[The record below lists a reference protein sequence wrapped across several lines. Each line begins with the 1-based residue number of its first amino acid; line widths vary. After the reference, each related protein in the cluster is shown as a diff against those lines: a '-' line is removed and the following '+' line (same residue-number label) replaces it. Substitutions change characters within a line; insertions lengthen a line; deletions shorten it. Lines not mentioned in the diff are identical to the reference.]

1 MTELVEGCA
10 GLAAVTLRAVAGQV
24 AIPWARPGSK
34 VGYAARILE
43 LAGVPAGWR
52 PSRVTWAEPAA
63 DCRVMLAAYARRD
76 VMLAAAAWCRR
87 WGAEYSEKAQR
98 RLWEEL
104 RAEGAPNEGAA
115 DMGREVARVAAVQA
129 RTVPQ
134 ASLQG
139 FGGRSM
145 GNWKPAWR
153 ASNGWRQYPDDAPAE
168 KLERIGRARWPAVML
183 ARDVREIEPRSG
195 ALLYLDPPYAGT
207 IGYGE
212 GDIGRADVLALA
224 ERWRAAG
231 ATVVISEAVPLA
243 QDLGSGWSSVDI
255 AGDRRGQVRGGAN
268 RGCVSEWVT
277 LSGPVRASARQVGLW
292 GGA

>member
-76 VMLAAAAWCRR
+76 VMLEAAAWCRR
-87 WGAEYSEKAQR
+87 WGAEHGEEAQR

-104 RAEGAPNEGAA
+104 RAEGPPDEAAA

-129 RTVPQ
+129 RTVSQ
-134 ASLQG
+134 ASLRG
-139 FGGRSM
+139 LGGRTRGDWMPVRHSVS
-145 GNWKPAWR
+145 G
-153 ASNGWRQYPDDAPAE
+153 RQYPNDAPAE
-168 KLERIGRARWPAVML
+168 KLERIGLARWPAVAL
-183 ARDVREIEPRSG
+183 ARDVREIEPRGG

-207 IGYGE
+207 MGYGA
-212 GDIGRADVLALA
+212 GDLGREEVLALA

-231 ATVVISEAVPLA
+231 AMVVISEAVPLA
-243 QDLGSGWSSVDI
+243 QELGSGWASVDI
-255 AGDRRGQVRGGAN
+255 AGDYAGLGGRARSGAN
-268 RGCVSEWVT
+268 RGCRSEWVT
-277 LSGPVRASARQVGLW
+277 VSG
-292 GGA
+292 